1 MIKRISSILVLF
13 VLFSGCTSNLPDAVI
28 TQEEEINPL
37 PPTWTETASPVPA
50 TDTPPLPTPS
60 DVPTAAASAT
70 PAAFGPNSF
79 PADISPLSGRP
90 AADLSNLERRP
101 VAIKIQIF
109 PRGQRPAH
117 GVSLADVVYDYY
129 QNFGLTR
136 LHAIFYG
143 QNAETVGPIRS
154 ARLLDI
160 DLIQMYKSVFVFGG
174 AETRTRSRLF
184 GNEFANRLVVE
195 GNDSCPPLCRV
206 DPEGFNYLMANTA
219 EVSTYATEKGI
230 DNTRQNMDGMRFDPI
245 TPPGGQAGEQA
256 YVRFSISAY
265 TRWDYDFVSGR
276 YLRYQDVQEAH
287 DLPSEA
293 YEPFIDGLTGQQ
305 VAADNVVVVL
315 AAYQY
320 AFNTH
325 PGPSEVVRIN
335 LDGTGPAYAFRDG
348 QMYEVTW
355 NRSANDSVLYLT
367 NPDGTPFPFKP
378 GNTWFQVI
386 GTSSKVEIAGDR
398 IWRFIMAIP

>member
-1 MIKRISSILVLF
+1 
-13 VLFSGCTSNLPDAVI
+13 
-28 TQEEEINPL
+28 
-37 PPTWTETASPVPA
+37 
-50 TDTPPLPTPS
+50 
-60 DVPTAAASAT
+60 
-70 PAAFGPNSF
+70 
-79 PADISPLSGRP
+79 
-90 AADLSNLERRP
+90 
-101 VAIKIQIF
+101 VAIKVQIY
-109 PRGQRPAH
+109 PRGQRPAY

-136 LHAIFYG
+136 LHTIFYG

-160 DLIQMYKSVFVFGG
+160 DLIQMYKSIFTFGG
-174 AETRTRSRLF
+174 AEYRTRSRLF
-184 GNEFANRLVVE
+184 GNEFASRLIVE

-206 DPEGFNYLMANTA
+206 DPEGFNYLMANT
-219 EVSTYATEKGI
+219 EELSDYATQKGI
-230 DNTRQNMDGMRFDPI
+230 DNTRQNLEGMRFDPI

-265 TRWDYDFVSGR
+265 TRWDYDAISGR

-305 VAADNVVVVL
+305 VGADNVVVVL
-315 AAYQY
+315 AAFQY
-320 AFNTH
+320 AFGTR
-325 PGPSEVVRIN
+325 PGPSEVVRVN

-348 QMYEVTW
+348 QMFEVTW
-355 NRSANDSVLYLT
+355 NRPVNDSVLTLT
-367 NPDGTPFPFKP
+367 NPDGTPFPLKP
-378 GNTWFQVI
+378 GKTWFQVL
-386 GTSSKVEIAGDR
+386 GTSSSVEIAGDR